1 MPTEGETPKKNKP
14 RVRKTN
20 GPVKSVNP
28 VKPVTTAPFVQ
39 KQIDDVI
46 EQALTRFYEASRG
59 KQSKIHDLQHLD
71 TIVAEYLQTF
81 MILGYDINGEKIC
94 ISHAS
99 TPAARDSLIEHLRTT
114 FLSIMNGGE

>member
-1 MPTEGETPKKNKP
+1 MSTEGETPKKNKS
-14 RVRKTN
+14 RARKTSE
-20 GPVKSVNP
+20 PVKSVKP
-28 VKPVTTAPFVQ
+28 IKPVTTAPFVQ

-46 EQALTRFYEASRG
+46 EQALTRFYEASRS
-59 KQSKIHDLQHLD
+59 KQCKVHDLQHLD

>member
-1 MPTEGETPKKNKP
+1 MSTEDEIPKKNKA
-14 RVRKTN
+14 RTRKNSKTI
-20 GPVKSVNP
+20 KQ
-28 VKPVTTAPFVQ
+28 VKPVPFVQ

-46 EQALTRFYEASRG
+46 EQALTRFYEASKS
-59 KQSKIHDLQHLD
+59 KQSKILDLQHLD

-81 MILGYDINGEKIC
+81 MILGYDINGEKVC

-114 FLSIMNGGE
+114 FLSVMNGGD

>member
-1 MPTEGETPKKNKP
+1 MSLESETPKKNKP
-14 RVRKTN
+14 RARKN
-20 GPVKSVNP
+20 NEALKPI
-28 VKPVTTAPFVQ
+28 KPVTSVPFVQ

-46 EQALTRFYEASRG
+46 EQAMTRFYEVSRS
-59 KQSKIHDLQHLD
+59 KQYKVHDLQHLD

-81 MILGYDINGEKIC
+81 MILGYDINGEKVC

-114 FLSIMNGGE
+114 FLSIINGGE